1 MNFELFQ
8 NIMTASDP
16 AGGRALKVTTQTGV
30 DDAESYYT
38 KSDPDGGR
46 AIKVKLL
53 NSGYK
58 SSLVPDDSVVTT
70 EVNGTG
76 LSYSSNLSDVK
87 NYTNSVTSWISPRG
101 ISEYAGNA
109 EYAPIQN
116 WAYGTYI
123 QVKSVTRLKRIK
135 AYYRQLNVSSTVAP
149 IVEIRVYRSMTLLDV
164 ASGNGYPSQSTLVQS
179 NLYYKGQFN
188 TVAGAAQTINLE
200 NEITLAANEYLYV
213 YVYAHQGCNVGV
225 RRWTE
230 NSSTLPD
237 RQLMWYNVD
246 GANTPT
252 NWFNR
257 IYTWGAAGS
266 TFRIVPLILEAD
278 YADSLNT
285 LKSDIVTAALA
296 SVPPVI
302 YVTAGRELN
311 IWTESLFP
319 FTNGL
324 GLSVQ
329 YICANKGYIT
339 DRGFRFTPVNGD
351 VGNYSLTIN
360 IYDVNLKLID
370 TKTVTITVGTNNNT
384 TSAKNI
390 LVFGD
395 SLVFNSGT
403 TELVNLFAADSG
415 IAATFIG
422 TRGSGSALMEGR
434 PGWSFAD
441 FAGTSSE
448 SFYKFT
454 LSGVTTSPD
463 FQKNTSTTAT
473 VVSVAG
479 NQYTVTDV
487 YISAGSGYI
496 ICQKNSGSGT
506 PGASGTLTKVSGA
519 GDATFTYSAYS
530 TVNKSP
536 FYNNSANRIDLQNYV
551 SVNSLSAPDMIVV
564 QLGVNDS
571 FSATPYTQRQI
582 DDIANTARILVD
594 GLKNAN
600 GYPNAKIV
608 ISLPP
613 FGAAGNN
620 GFGYNYG
627 AANSPEAFKYNLRG
641 LYIQLINIFSGNN
654 YSTNVRVSASGLWV
668 DRING
673 YPTLSDFALTPRPIS
688 ARSNFVV
695 TAGSTET
702 VLTVGAA
709 TINSI
714 KPGQT
719 LSGNGFTGTI
729 ISQLT
734 GVVGG
739 GGGLATPSTYLI
751 SGGSVVATWND
762 CTVTNTENTLA
773 NGVHPKA
780 SGYNQISDS
789 IYSLLRSFY

>member
-1 MNFELFQ
+1 
-8 NIMTASDP
+8 MTASDP
-16 AGGRALKVTTQTGV
+16 AGGRAIKVTLQTGI

-38 KSDPDGGR
+38 KSDPAGGR

-58 SSLVPDDSVVTT
+58 SSLVPDDSIVTT

-76 LSYSSNLSDVK
+76 LSYSSNMSDVK
-87 NYTNSVTSWISPRG
+87 NYDNGATTWISPRG

-149 IVEIRVYRSMTLLDV
+149 IVEIRVYRSMTLLNIP
-164 ASGNGYPSQSTLVQS
+164 SGDNFPSQSTLVQS

-213 YVYAHQGCNVGV
+213 YVYAHQGCNIGV
-225 RRWTE
+225 RRWTT

-237 RQLMWYNVD
+237 RQLIWYNTD
-246 GANTPT
+246 GANNTPT
-252 NWFNR
+252 NWFNT
-257 IYTWGAAGS
+257 IYKWGASGD
-266 TFRIVPLILEAD
+266 TFRTVPLILEAD

-296 SVPPVI
+296 SVPSVI

-370 TKTVTITVGTNNNT
+370 TKTITITVGANNNT

-395 SLVFNSGT
+395 SLVFNAGT

-422 TRGSGSALMEGR
+422 TRGTGSGLMEGR

-448 SFYKFT
+448 SYYRFNLT
-454 LSGVTTSPD
+454 GVTTYPTC
-463 FQKNTSTTAT
+463 QKDTGTTAT
-473 VVSVAG
+473 TFTLG
-479 NQYTVTDV
+479 NGSTYTCTDV
-487 YISAGSGYI
+487 YLTGGGGTGSGYI
-496 ICQKNSGSGT
+496 ICQKNSGTFST
-506 PGASGTLTKVSGA
+506 AAGTLTKNTGTGDSTYTVS
-519 GDATFTYSAYS
+519 SAVA
-530 TVNKSP
+530 VNKSP
-536 FYNNSANRIDLQNYV
+536 FYNNTANRIDLQNYV

-594 GLKNAN
+594 GLRNAN

-751 SGGSVVATWND
+751 SGGSVVAPWAS

-780 SGYNQISDS
+780 SGYNQISDA
-789 IYSLLRSFY
+789 IYSILRSFY

>member
-1 MNFELFQ
+1 MNIDKSNSAIPVGTDTVTVNRQGISEYTCTLEKLSDYVVD
-8 NIMTASDP
+8 NIPSGNGKP
-16 AGGRALKVTTQTGV
+16 N
-30 DDAESYYT
+30 
-38 KSDPDGGR
+38 KSG
-46 AIKVKLL
+46 
-53 NSGYK
+53 
-58 SSLVPDDSVVTT
+58 LVPDDSISIT
-70 EVNGTG
+70 EEGSGEVYNT
-76 LSYSSNLSDVK
+76 NISDVK
-87 NYTNSVTSWISPRG
+87 NYDNGATTWISPRG

-109 EYAPIQN
+109 EYAPLLN

-123 QVKSVTRLKRIK
+123 RVTSSTRVKKIK
-135 AYYRQLNVSSTVAP
+135 AYYRQLNVSSTVTP
-149 IVEIRVYRSMTLLDV
+149 IVEIRVYRSMTLIDV
-164 ASGNGYPSQSTLVQS
+164 PSGNGYPSQSTLVQS

-213 YVYAHQGCNVGV
+213 YVYAHQGCNIGI
-225 RRWTE
+225 RRWTI
-230 NSSTLPD
+230 NSSTLPN
-237 RQLMWYNVD
+237 RQLMWYNSSSS
-246 GANTPT
+246 NNPT
-252 NWFNR
+252 NWFNTQ
-257 IYTWGAAGS
+257 YVWGAGGDGVPA
-266 TFRIVPLILEAD
+266 FYIAPLILEAD

-285 LKSDIVTAALA
+285 LKSNIVTAALA
-296 SVPPVI
+296 SVPSVI
-302 YVTAGRELN
+302 YVTVGRELN

-351 VGNYSLTIN
+351 EGNCNLTIN

-370 TKTVTITVGTNNNT
+370 TKTITITVGANNNA

-422 TRGSGSALMEGR
+422 TRGTGSGLMEGR

-506 PGASGTLTKVSGA
+506 PGATGTLTKVSGA
-519 GDATFTYSAYS
+519 GDSTFTYSAYS

-536 FYNNSANRIDLQNYV
+536 FYNNTANRFDLQNYV

-582 DDIANTARILVD
+582 DDVANTARILVD
-594 GLKNAN
+594 GLINTN

-613 FGAAGNN
+613 FGALGNN

-627 AANSPEAFKYNLRG
+627 AAYSPEAFKYNLRG
-641 LYIQLINIFSGNN
+641 LYEDLLTLFSNNN
-654 YSTNVRVSASGLWV
+654 YSSNVRVCGSGLWV

-673 YPTLSDFALTPRPIS
+673 FPTLADFAETPRPIS
-688 ARSNFVV
+688 ARATFNI
-695 TAGSTET
+695 TASSTAT
-702 VLTVGAA
+702 LLTVTSSTAN
-709 TINSI
+709 TIKN
-714 KPGQT
+714 GQT
-719 LSGNGFTGTI
+719 LSGNSFTGTVI
-729 ISQLT
+729 NQVT
-734 GVVGG
+734 GTTGG
-739 GGGLATPSTYLI
+739 NGTYLI
-751 SGGSVVATWND
+751 SGGAVVTSAI

-773 NGVHPKA
+773 NGVHPKI
-780 SGYNQISDS
+780 SGYNQISDA
-789 IYSLLRSFY
+789 IYSILRSFY